1 MVLGTATATVYGIFT
16 ISRLWLL
23 GFAKATAS
31 ILSLTLMAFPTI
43 WCCYGVSSRSRAFGY
58 LVLLRVRAYSYS
70 HAYDS
75 LVLLGVYSRSHTRG
89 FTNKVVPPRCL
100 FSISRLWCPT
110 QLGFNVIPI
119 GLYLYQQFGPSTVSS
134 IPSPIQLTF
143 GAAAVLS
150 ILSPIRLY
158 HECGAATMSS
168 PLSHSHLFFPTPS
181 CGATNTPP
189 LYSQSRSLWAR
200 TLNIL
205 MDSQERS
212 LAN

>member
-1 MVLGTATATVYGIFT
+1 MDALLSSLVLCCLSISLVLCCLIICSDAYILTFSRIWLLVSATVSFTNSRINGLLGNATVSIFT

-23 GFAKATAS
+23 GSAKAIA
-31 ILSLTLMAFPTI
+31 L
-43 WCCYGVSSRSRAFGY
+43 
-58 LVLLRVRAYSYS
+58 
-70 HAYDS
+70 
-75 LVLLGVYSRSHTRG
+75 YSRSH
-89 FTNKVVPPRCL
+89 

-119 GLYLYQQFGPSTVSS
+119 GLYQQFGPSTVSS

-158 HECGAATMSS
+158 HDCGAATMSS

-200 TLNIL
+200 PLNIL
-205 MDSQERS
+205 MDLQERS

>member
-1 MVLGTATATVYGIFT
+1 MVLLRCLITISRFRLLGTATVH
-16 ISRLWLL
+16 
-23 GFAKATAS
+23 
-31 ILSLTLMAFPTI
+31 ILTLTLMTPWFFS
-43 WCCYGVSSRSRAFGY
+43 VSIHG
-58 LVLLRVRAYSYS
+58 
-70 HAYDS
+70 
-75 LVLLGVYSRSHTRG
+75 
-89 FTNKVVPPRCL
+89 L
-100 FSISRLWCPT
+100 FSISRLWCHT
-110 QLGFNVIPI
+110 QFGFNVIPI
-119 GLYLYQQFGPSTVSS
+119 GLYQQFGPSTVSS

-158 HECGAATMSS
+158 HDCGAATMSS

-200 TLNIL
+200 PLNIL
-205 MDSQERS
+205 MDLQERS

>member
-1 MVLGTATATVYGIFT
+1 M
-16 ISRLWLL
+16 
-23 GFAKATAS
+23 
-31 ILSLTLMAFPTI
+31 
-43 WCCYGVSSRSRAFGY
+43 VSSQSHAYGY
-58 LVLLRVRAYSYS
+58 LVLLRLRRLFSVSHLWLSQRYGAATVSHHDLALLATWYCYGAYSYS

-75 LVLLGVYSRSHTRG
+75 LVLLGVYSRSLLNLTPMVSHTIWIRYG
-89 FTNKVVPPRCL
+89 V
-100 FSISRLWCPT
+100 
-110 QLGFNVIPI
+110 FNVIPI
-119 GLYLYQQFGPSTVSS
+119 GLYQQFGPSTVSS

-158 HECGAATMSS
+158 HDCGAATMSS

-200 TLNIL
+200 PLNIL
-205 MDSQERS
+205 MDLQERS

>member
-1 MVLGTATATVYGIFT
+1 MVLGTI
-16 ISRLWLL
+16 LL
-23 GFAKATAS
+23 RC
-31 ILSLTLMAFPTI
+31 M
-43 WCCYGVSSRSRAFGY
+43 VSSQSHAYGY
-58 LVLLRVRAYSYS
+58 LVLLRLRRLFSVSHLWLSQRYGAATVSHHDLALLATWYCYGAYSYS

-89 FTNKVVPPRCL
+89 FTNKLVPPRCL
-100 FSISRLWCPT
+100 FSISRLWCHT
-110 QLGFNVIPI
+110 QFGFNVIPI
-119 GLYLYQQFGPSTVSS
+119 GLYQQFGPSTVSS

-158 HECGAATMSS
+158 HDCGAATMSS

-200 TLNIL
+200 PLNIL
-205 MDSQERS
+205 MDLQERS

>member
-1 MVLGTATATVYGIFT
+1 MVLGTI
-16 ISRLWLL
+16 LL
-23 GFAKATAS
+23 RC
-31 ILSLTLMAFPTI
+31 M
-43 WCCYGVSSRSRAFGY
+43 VSSQSHAYGY
-58 LVLLRVRAYSYS
+58 LVLLRLRRLFSVSHLWLSQRYGAATVSHHDLALLATWYCYGEYSYS
-70 HAYDS
+70 HAY
-75 LVLLGVYSRSHTRG
+75 
-89 FTNKVVPPRCL
+89 RCL
-100 FSISRLWCPT
+100 FTISHPWLYQQVGAATVSLLNLTPMVSHTIWIRY
-110 QLGFNVIPI
+110 GVFNVIPI
-119 GLYLYQQFGPSTVSS
+119 GLYQQFGPSTVSS

-200 TLNIL
+200 PLNIL